1 MTITAAVDG
10 SALGNPGPA
19 GWAWVVSATCWEAGG
34 WPRATNN
41 LGELP
46 AVQELLR
53 ATREAGLAQEPLH
66 VLADSQYAINVVTK
80 WRHGWKKR
88 GWAKAD
94 KKPIANLEVIQAID
108 EAMVGRSVTF
118 EWVRGHAGHAMN
130 EMADD
135 RAREAAE
142 AYQSGSPAPAG
153 PGFAGAGLAGAGTPV
168 PPDKNTSDEGAKL
181 SNATGTSAGPARGTT
196 GAAEVMDAEKRFI
209 RAWAAGEAP
218 VLSDLAAADASR
230 VWPDGTR
237 TSALTGPVPQDLRV
251 SHLSVRAAGS
261 GAWLV
266 TYTLTWDGGSSHEAS
281 LWEVG
286 PRLVWHQST
295 PRRALSE
302 A

>member
-1 MTITAAVDG
+1 MTIVAAADG

-19 GWAWVVSATCWEAGG
+19 GWAWYIDDSQWRAGG

-41 LGELP
+41 QGELM
-46 AVQELLR
+46 AVIDLLHATAHR
-53 ATREAGLAQEPLH
+53 ASEPLT
-66 VLADSQYAINVVTK
+66 VLCDSQYVINSVTQ
-80 WRHGWKKR
+80 WMPGWKRK
-88 GWAKAD
+88 GWRKAD
-94 KKPIANLEVIQAID
+94 GKPVQNVDLLKDLDAALQR
-108 EAMVGRSVTF
+108 RSVTF

-181 SNATGTSAGPARGTT
+181 STATGTPAGPARGTT

-266 TYTLTWDGGSSHEAS
+266 TYTLTWDGGSSQEAS